1 MSPIQKY
8 VKSTWGEGRGIEEQ
22 LQCLGKKV
30 TDGAACDTPAVL
42 RGGGRGW
49 EEEGRRRG
57 KQAVCHLLLL
67 SVVICWYHIEY
78 FMFHRY
84 LYKRL
89 VLLSVGICRY
99 YINYFM
105 WYMFH
110 RYFQE
115 VSVTFC
121 YSCVDRSILTDYG
134 KLTVGHQRLRL
145 DKHASGKKS
154 FQTSYVSTVFWFN
167 AFSKWIGSV
176 SDSVKNF
183 HDGDTELICLHV
195 YFHSW
200 Q

>member
-1 MSPIQKY
+1 MTHQLF
-8 VKSTWGEGRGIEEQ
+8 WGEEGKEERKT
-22 LQCLGKKV
+22 GS
-30 TDGAACDTPAVL
+30 
-42 RGGGRGW
+42 
-49 EEEGRRRG
+49 
-57 KQAVCHLLLL
+57 LLLL
-67 SVVICWYHIEY
+67 SVVICWYYIEY

-84 LYKRL
+84 FYKRL

-99 YINYFM
+99 YIKYFM

-154 FQTSYVSTVFWFN
+154 FQTSYVS
-167 AFSKWIGSV
+167 AFFGSMLSQNELGV
-176 SDSVKNF
+176 CLTPWKNF